1 MKTNRPILNF
11 AFCALAL
18 YLLLTLTVL
27 GADKARTFTI
37 TIKRSAGT
45 EGKLSC
51 VEAKL
56 TDVPCF
62 WKASK
67 RIPAGTYS
75 GGSTTI
81 METKGYQ
88 AVEIPNVLGFNGIF
102 IHQGSGP
109 GFSDGCIVTPKE
121 NIVALWDAI
130 PKDQHN
136 ITIIVTDE

>member
-1 MKTNRPILNF
+1 MKTYRPILIF

-18 YLLLTLTVL
+18 YLFLTLTVL

-37 TIKRSAGT
+37 TIKRGAGT

-51 VEAKL
+51 AEAKL
-56 TDVPCF
+56 TDAPCF

-75 GGSTTI
+75 GGSATV

-88 AVEIPNVLGFNGIF
+88 AVEIPNVTGFKGIF
-102 IHQGSGP
+102 IHQGSSP

-121 NIVALWDAI
+121 NIVTLWKTI

-136 ITIIVTDE
+136 ITIIVSDE